1 MYGYAEIRSRG
12 VFDYRHRDYLFT
24 VNIVVHIMADSDKY
38 SDSVGRCFRQR
49 TDNPTVTQYSK
60 CYQYIVSHFVML
72 YDDIHYILNSH
83 ADDRGK
89 FFMTQVSTWANTICT
104 VAVLCALC
112 EMIIPQGNVAKVL
125 HFVLGMFLIIAI
137 LIPLSEAVH
146 TKIDFK
152 KDIAMTEEDNLRIS
166 AMDDL
171 SIAYGKEVIENLIAE
186 TLEENNLTYQKIAV
200 TMDSSGGSR
209 IDMIKVTIYT
219 DISERNR
226 WKEYQQ
232 CIKEKTGIQP
242 TVCTE

>member
-1 MYGYAEIRSRG
+1 
-12 VFDYRHRDYLFT
+12 
-24 VNIVVHIMADSDKY
+24 
-38 SDSVGRCFRQR
+38 
-49 TDNPTVTQYSK
+49 
-60 CYQYIVSHFVML
+60 
-72 YDDIHYILNSH
+72 
-83 ADDRGK
+83 
-89 FFMTQVSTWANTICT
+89 MTQVSTWANTICT

-232 CIKEKTGIQP
+232 CIKEKTGIEP
-242 TVCTE
+242 AICTE